1 MNNKIKVMI
10 KDVVEENAVG
20 FKKNTSDALYEKIN
34 NRLKDEYKNVSKKM
48 FTTIKESA
56 EVAGGFIAPGMG
68 SPEAAITS
76 AIAPPSRGSG
86 DPGPGSGGGG
96 DMTKPN
102 PDLERPDTTVEEWMT
117 KEPNVYD
124 YDRNGD
130 GILDNDERGEY
141 ERAVREW
148 YDRLMDLQREWY
160 DYQRRFGDS
169 PYPSFKPAQWE
180 RWWRRI
186 YNQNLDGRGRI
197 IKPKPK
203 PRRAPP
209 AGTPGGPPGPP
220 SP

>member
-48 FTTIKESA
+48 FKSLNESSPD
-56 EVAGGFIAPGMG
+56 GGAFMASGDATP
-68 SPEAAITS
+68 SDVSAAM
-76 AIAPPSRGSG
+76 APPSRGSG
-86 DPGPGSGGGG
+86 DPGSGSGGGG
-96 DMTKPN
+96 GMTRPN

-117 KEPNVYD
+117 QEPNVYE

-148 YDRLMDLQREWY
+148 FDRLMDLQREWY
-160 DYQRRFGDS
+160 DYQRRFSED
-169 PYPSFKPAQWE
+169 PYPTFKPATWE
-180 RWWRRI
+180 RWWKRI
-186 YNQNLDGRGRI
+186 YNQNLDGKGKI

-209 AGTPGGPPGPP
+209 VGTPGGPPGPP
-220 SP
+220 RP

>member
-10 KDVVEENAVG
+10 KDAVEENAVG

-76 AIAPPSRGSG
+76 AVAPPSRGSG

-117 KEPNVYD
+117 QEPNVYD

-148 YDRLMDLQREWY
+148 YDRLMDLQK
-160 DYQRRFGDS
+160 QGLL
-169 PYPSFKPAQWE
+169 A
-180 RWWRRI
+180 
-186 YNQNLDGRGRI
+186 
-197 IKPKPK
+197 IKSMWHGKK
-203 PRRAPP
+203 V
-209 AGTPGGPPGPP
+209 GIVMMKVI
-220 SP
+220 